1 MGAWLLLYLPEW
13 ELGGFACAFTT
24 TSRFRRDRAQG
35 GIAVLSEHNK
45 VVVVIGAIALGMFLS
60 FHVGLVR
67 AGQSPVVSRTPL
79 MIFAGAA
86 SKPALE
92 QCARLCQQRTG
103 QKIEITFA
111 GSGTVLAQIVQEH
124 IGDLYIPGSNDYMD
138 KAVQK
143 GAVIPHSRK
152 VIAYLVPAIL
162 VAKGNPKNVRG
173 LSDLARPG
181 LRVVIGQKGA
191 VCLGDAA
198 EDILK
203 RAGLLEKVRPRIVSY
218 AMSCEDV
225 QNALLMGEA
234 DVIIG
239 WDCMAR
245 QHPTKIDLIPIPR
258 KYLASIYN
266 IPGAVVTWSKNKA
279 AAQSFLGWLTGP
291 SGRWIFK
298 SHGYTVA
305 LK

>member
-1 MGAWLLLYLPEW
+1 M
-13 ELGGFACAFTT
+13 
-24 TSRFRRDRAQG
+24 RRSAAIVFSLAVAAAT
-35 GIAVLSEHNK
+35 GILSW
-45 VVVVIGAIALGMFLS
+45 VFLRPS
-60 FHVGLVR
+60 P
-67 AGQSPVVSRTPL
+67 ATASPVVSRKPI
-79 MIFAGAA
+79 MVFAGAA

-92 QCARLCQQRTG
+92 QCARLYQQRTG
-103 QKIEITFA
+103 QKIETTFA
-111 GSGTVLAQIVQEH
+111 GSGTVLAQVVQEH

-138 KAVQK
+138 RAEQK
-143 GAVIPHSRK
+143 GAVIPRTRR
-152 VIAYLVPAIL
+152 VLAYLVPAIL
-162 VAKGNPKNVRG
+162 VAEGNPKNIRG
-173 LSDLARPG
+173 LADLARPG

-203 RAGLLEKVRPRIVSY
+203 KAGLLEKVRPRIVSY

-239 WDCMAR
+239 WDSMAR
-245 QHPTKIDLIPIPR
+245 QHPKKIDLIPIPK
-258 KYLASIYN
+258 KYLVAVYN
-266 IPGAVVTWSKNKA
+266 IPGAVITWSKNKA
-279 AAQSFLGWLTGP
+279 AAEVFLNWLTGP

-298 SHGYTVA
+298 RHGYTVS

>member
-1 MGAWLLLYLPEW
+1 MRRSHVVVYGAVAGLTTGLFAWLVFGSSL
-13 ELGGFACAFTT
+13 A
-24 TSRFRRDRAQG
+24 
-35 GIAVLSEHNK
+35 
-45 VVVVIGAIALGMFLS
+45 GAT
-60 FHVGLVR
+60 
-67 AGQSPVVSRTPL
+67 PVVSRTPL
-79 MIFAGAA
+79 MVFAGAA

-92 QCARLCQQRTG
+92 QCARLYQQRTG

-111 GSGTVLAQIVQEH
+111 GSGTVLAQVVQEH

-138 KAVQK
+138 KAEKK
-143 GAVIPHSRK
+143 GAVIPRTRK

-162 VAKGNPKNVRG
+162 VPKGNPKNIRG
-173 LSDLARPG
+173 LADLARPG

-203 RAGLLEKVRPRIVSY
+203 KAGLADKVRPRIVSY

-245 QHPTKIDLIPIPR
+245 QHRTKIDLIPIP
-258 KYLASIYN
+258 KQYLASIYN
-266 IPGAVVTWSKNKA
+266 IPGAVITWSKNKP
-279 AAQSFLGWLTGP
+279 AAQAFLNWLTGP

-298 SHGYTVA
+298 SHGYTVSF
-305 LK
+305 K